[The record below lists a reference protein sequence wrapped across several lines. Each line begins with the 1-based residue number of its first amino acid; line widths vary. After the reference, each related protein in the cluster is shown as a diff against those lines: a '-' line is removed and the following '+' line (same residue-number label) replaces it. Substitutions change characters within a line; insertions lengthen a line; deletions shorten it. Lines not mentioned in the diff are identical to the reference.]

1 MRAKSGKPEKQG
13 LSANFATEPLNEQ
26 EPESQVSPKQIP
38 PSAKSPFLGTHTDS
52 TLKLLRD

>member
-52 TLKLLRD
+52 TLK